1 MPLDHMLAANRIACQ
16 AECTS
21 KKRALETLA
30 DLISSSVPSLSAD
43 EIFQQ
48 LFNRERLGST
58 GIGAGIAIPHCRFA
72 TEGVS
77 LSAVMTLSQPIDFDA
92 ADGKP
97 VDVLI
102 AMLVPEE
109 ADNEHLQNLAKLAE
123 AMQESDFANELR
135 AAKTNAALFEAA
147 TAPFKT

>member
-1 MPLDHMLAANRIACQ
+1 MPLDHMLSANRIACQ

-102 AMLVPEE
+102 AMLVPED

-123 AMQESDFANELR
+123 ALQESDFANELR

>member
-58 GIGAGIAIPHCRFA
+58 GIGAGIAIPHSRFA

-123 AMQESDFANELR
+123 ALQETDFANKLR

-147 TAPFKT
+147 IAPFKT

>member
-1 MPLDHMLAANRIACQ
+1 MPLDQMLAANRIACQ

-30 DLISSSVPSLSAD
+30 DLIASSVPSLSAD
-43 EIFQQ
+43 ELFQH
-48 LFNRERLGST
+48 LFSRERLGST

-72 TEGVS
+72 TDGAS

-102 AMLVPEE
+102 AMLVPED
-109 ADNEHLQNLAKLAE
+109 ADNAHLQNLAKLAE
-123 AMQESDFANELR
+123 ALQESDYANRLR
-135 AAKTNAALFEAA
+135 AAQNNAALFTAA
-147 TAPFKT
+147 IAPFKT